1 MRGGKRGK
9 GGVIYFGKTKDMEI
23 DLNKAD
29 TNKDSKVS
37 KTKQLGRDKVLKRII
52 SVSSF
57 CYFDA

>member
-29 TNKDSKVS
+29 TI
-37 KTKQLGRDKVLKRII
+37 KTVK
-52 SVSSF
+52 
-57 CYFDA
+57 